1 MKHGTAADK
10 TAEVHKCCPAKAAE
24 GGGQTPEQPMGAC
37 CKSLRILPADA
48 GAKLVKVP
56 ESLPTVEWVWV
67 ALAETGAPERLAA
80 KAVNA
85 TGPPGAWS
93 FAEVVLQR
101 SLLSHAP
108 PFVA

>member
-1 MKHGTAADK
+1 
-10 TAEVHKCCPAKAAE
+10 
-24 GGGQTPEQPMGAC
+24 MGAC
-37 CKSLRILPADA
+37 CKSLRVLPADA
-48 GAKLVKVP
+48 GAKLVKAP
-56 ESLPTVEWVWV
+56 ESLPIVEWVRV
-67 ALAETGAPERLAA
+67 ALAETGAAERPAA

-101 SLLSHAP
+101 SLPSHAP